1 MGPKRSRIGRGER
14 TAAWTVLA
22 LLAAAAVW
30 IGLAQARLSPAVAV
44 ALAPPRPAGSVA
56 GAAGG
61 RVFATAGYLGDLPGA
76 VPTTPVASYD
86 PDTLSDRI
94 DGKAELYL
102 AAGFKEMSTRAYT
115 LASGARVDAWIYAQT
130 APSDAFAVLSG
141 QRRAGARPSP
151 LSPDAYATENAVYFT
166 KGNLYVELVADR
178 DDAATGQG
186 LAALGTALAA
196 ALPGDAPAGAAGPA
210 SPSGPVDEKTLFPKD
225 GLDLQSVRLA
235 ASDAMGLAG
244 FSNVYTAEYALPE
257 GAATAFLA
265 RRATPADAAR
275 EAKAFAGFIAQNG
288 YVPEAAPG
296 LPDGATLLAA
306 DGSFEVVWAKGTL
319 VAGVHDAVSREA
331 ALGLAARL
339 AASLAGLKD
348 VK

>member
-22 LLAAAAVW
+22 LLVAAAVW
-30 IGLAQARLSPAVAV
+30 IGLAQSRLSPAVAV
-44 ALAPPRPAGSVA
+44 ALAPPRPVGTVA

-61 RVFATAGYLGDLPGA
+61 RVLATAGYLGDLPGA
-76 VPTTPVASYD
+76 VPATPVASYD

-102 AAGFKEMSTRAYT
+102 AAGFKEMSTRAYR
-115 LASGARVDAWIYAQT
+115 LAGGARVDAWIYAQT
-130 APSDAFAVLSG
+130 SPSGAFAVLSG

-186 LAALGTALAA
+186 LAALGAALAA
-196 ALPGDAPAGAAGPA
+196 ALPGDGPA
-210 SPSGPVDEKTLFPKD
+210 VAGHPGPVDEKTLFPKD
-225 GLDLQSVRLA
+225 GLDLQSIRLA

-244 FSNVYTAEYALPE
+244 FSNVYTAEYALPQ

-265 RRATPADAAR
+265 RRATPAEAAR
-275 EAKAFAGFIAQNG
+275 DAKTFAGFIAQNG
-288 YVPEAAPG
+288 YVPETAPG
-296 LPDGATLLAA
+296 LPDGATLLVA
-306 DGSFEVVWAKGTL
+306 DGSYEIVWAKGTL

-331 ALGLAARL
+331 ALALATRL
-339 AASLAGLKD
+339 AASLPDFKD